1 MRNTYPRTASKPHAR
16 YNGGT
21 TGRGRV
27 ALGYLLLCVLAA
39 LASLSIVTLNATG
52 SLGVVLSF
60 FWYLL
65 GSFGFLSAL
74 GCGFRMTAGSP
85 D

>member
-1 MRNTYPRTASKPHAR
+1 MRNTYSHPASKPHAR
-16 YNGGT
+16 YNGTT

-39 LASLSIVTLNATG
+39 LASISIVTPNVSG
-52 SLGVVLSF
+52 SVGAVLSF

-65 GSFGFLSAL
+65 GSVGFLSAL
-74 GCGFRMTAGSP
+74 GCGFRMTTGRA